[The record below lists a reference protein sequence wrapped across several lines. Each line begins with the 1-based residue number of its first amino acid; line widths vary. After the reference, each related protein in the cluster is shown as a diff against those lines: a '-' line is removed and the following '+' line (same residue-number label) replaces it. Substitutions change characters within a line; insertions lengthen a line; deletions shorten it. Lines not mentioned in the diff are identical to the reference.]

1 MTKLGIIQG
10 FRVISHGPTVLFT
23 GGEYSLGKSDWNRD
37 VWTYDTIASKWKACA
52 PLETCRRH
60 HSVCVSEERG
70 EAYLVGGYSTHR
82 KRLMRMERVDLRP
95 ASRDEVPE
103 DPDLDLPREFKKPSA
118 CFFKGKL
125 YVIEEAPIVAYD
137 MGKKSWENVDCSD
150 FPKNIVFNRSSH

>member
-1 MTKLGIIQG
+1 M
-10 FRVISHGPTVLFT
+10 ISHGPTVLFT

-37 VWTYDTIASKWKACA
+37 VWTYDTITSKWKACA

-103 DPDLDLPREFKKPSA
+103 DPDLDLPREFKKPSRIVQFRHEYNAGFCFEILRFCERIPRRIFA
-118 CFFKGKL
+118 CFLKFVQG
-125 YVIEEAPIVAYD
+125 AF
-137 MGKKSWENVDCSD
+137 S
-150 FPKNIVFNRSSH
+150 